1 MEQAEDERQEER
13 AEQEVER
20 KQAVTLDEDGYA
32 KEVVEVMHN
41 VRQFTPAGTISVG
54 GSEQPIWRLS
64 EAP

>member
-1 MEQAEDERQEER
+1 
-13 AEQEVER
+13 
-20 KQAVTLDEDGYA
+20 VTLAYEIHRGA
-32 KEVVEVMHN
+32 NQLGIFVIEEVVEVMHN